1 MNILSPKGKVA
12 SATASLALAACLAF
26 ALPFG
31 SAFGQPDLNLQNTT
45 SNSPGSADIL
55 FDFTNNTPADVCGIS
70 VCIVFD
76 PTEVTNVDLSS
87 CLDGVPEPHGSSTFS
102 ACELETGGGECD
114 GQGFP
119 VNETIRLALVD
130 FAETIDD
137 FSGAGPIT
145 VDIASGLSTGSTVT
159 LTNNI
164 VEVLDCSGGDI
175 TPGAFTDAEI
185 GIVEDTA
192 VLNVQPPSINF
203 GNQEIN
209 TTSSAQQVTISNDG
223 TDGIDMQVSDVSLAT
238 GTDYILANGTCG
250 TTPFT
255 LADGASC
262 TVDVSFNPQSIANN
276 ITDTLNVTS
285 DAGSVTNDAV
295 ALEGNGVAG
304 PGATLD
310 LTPAS
315 FDFGD
320 ELTGSGAS
328 TTTFTVT
335 NNGDS
340 GSNLSIDTIAI
351 SGGDFTVSGGSCS
364 AGTTELGAGASCT
377 IEVEFAPAADGAQ
390 SETLSVDGT
399 DTVNSTSLSDS
410 ASLDGEGVTQPILSS
425 TPAPGA
431 VNIGTAVIGGSVS
444 RTVTLANDGNA
455 PLDVTCGSPTGD
467 PEITITPDPANFTG
481 IAGGASDSFEVQCD
495 TPEQATYTATLACT
509 SNDPDNPE
517 FTYEFSCT
525 GRPLVVPTMQPW
537 GLAALALL
545 MLIVGGFSIRF
556 FRT

>member
-1 MNILSPKGKVA
+1 MTLRIVSALVA
-12 SATASLALAACLAF
+12 LTF
-26 ALPFG
+26 VG
-31 SAFGQPDLNLQNTT
+31 SAIGQEISAGNAGGP
-45 SNSPGSADIL
+45 PGGTAEVSVDWTGDGTVDNITVW
-55 FDFTNNTPADVCGIS
+55 FDFDETVITPQVSGANNDVVG
-70 VCIVFD
+70 
-76 PTEVTNVDLSS
+76 
-87 CLDGVPEPHGSSTFS
+87 CLDGVPSSHTGILTTCRNPTATPGRIVLVISNQSGGSVTSLPTTNIGSFTFDIAGGATAPST
-102 ACELETGGGECD
+102 ET
-114 GQGFP
+114 
-119 VNETIRLALVD
+119 V
-130 FAETIDD
+130 
-137 FSGAGPIT
+137 T
-145 VDIASGLSTGSTVT
+145 VDVQEATDSSLTDVTASVSESNG
-159 LTNNI
+159 
-164 VEVLDCSGGDI
+164 EVSVQD
-175 TPGAFTDAEI
+175 
-185 GIVEDTA
+185 VTA
-192 VLNVQPPSINF
+192 VLNVQPPSISF
-203 GNQEIN
+203 GNQEVS

-320 ELTGSGAS
+320 ELTGSGSS